1 MAMPAGYAPDMASQE
16 KAREKMGLE
25 ELPAVGPDPQSTRQT
40 PPSTAK
46 NTPANQRLPRPEP
59 GIAALLSTAAGPL
72 DSLEVLR
79 RVGLT
84 PLPDGAGDFKLTGH
98 ERWPEI
104 DYWKLM
110 GWLRHNGQWVQMALD
125 NGVKKITE
133 EHKIAAAEVIASLV
147 DTPSADEIIPSVFDE
162 RLVPQIA
169 KVIV

>member
-1 MAMPAGYAPDMASQE
+1 MGREA
-16 KAREKMGLE
+16 ARGTEGARRRVDVGGHHDDADQHQDGPR
-25 ELPAVGPDPQSTRQT
+25 PAVGPDPQSTRQT

-98 ERWPEI
+98 ERWPEK

-125 NGVKKITE
+125 NGVKGETK
-133 EHKIAAAEVIASLV
+133 HARV
-147 DTPSADEIIPSVFDE
+147 
-162 RLVPQIA
+162 
-169 KVIV
+169 